1 MFRFIIFGVGILGM
15 LIILILMIKESIK
28 VKKQRRSIEDLN
40 VPELLEHT
48 ELNLNEFL
56 KGDTDETDRM

>member
-1 MFRFIIFGVGILGM
+1 MFRFIIFGAGILGM

-28 VKKQRRSIEDLN
+28 VKKQRKSNEDLN

-56 KGDTDETDRM
+56 KGDTDETDSM